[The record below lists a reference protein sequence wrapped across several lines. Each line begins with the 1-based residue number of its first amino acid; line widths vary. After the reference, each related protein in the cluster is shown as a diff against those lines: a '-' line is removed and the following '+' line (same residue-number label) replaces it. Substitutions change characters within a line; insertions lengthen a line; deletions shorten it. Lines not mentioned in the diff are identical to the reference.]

1 MRQQDIAYELA
12 IKAHAGQFRR
22 DGITPYFNH
31 VQDVARIA
39 QMRGGDDL
47 VITAALL
54 HDVKENCG
62 IDNECL
68 EDYKFDESVIGAVN
82 LLTLDKRIS
91 YEDNIR
97 LIKNESKANIA
108 GQIALKVKLADNLS
122 NLSDAPTDK
131 QIIKYAKSLQI
142 LMGEH

>member
-12 IKAHAGQFRR
+12 QKAHEGQTRR
-22 DGITPYFNH
+22 DGVTPYFNH
-31 VQDVARIA
+31 VLDVARIV

-47 VITAALL
+47 VIAAALL
-54 HDVKENCG
+54 HDTKENCG
-62 IDNECL
+62 IDDECL
-68 EDYKFDESVIGAVN
+68 EDYKFDENVIGAVN

-97 LIKNESKANIA
+97 LIKNESKTNIA

-122 NLSDAPTDK
+122 NLSDDPTDK
-131 QIIKYAKSLQI
+131 QIVKYANSLKI
-142 LMGEH
+142 LMGE